1 MKKTILL
8 KNGYDLELQ
17 LVNCDMVK
25 IDNYYYYD
33 LVTNILKLNYN
44 DTTET
49 VDFLSDK
56 DKKQI
61 KKEALKLLLEIY
73 QEIKQDNY
81 TAEKIEQIKRYLKEN

>member
-8 KNGYDLELQ
+8 KNGYDLDLQ

-33 LVTNILKLNYN
+33 LTTNILKENYN

-61 KKEALKLLLEIY
+61 KKEALQLLLEIY
-73 QEIKQDNY
+73 QTIKQDNF
-81 TAEKIEQIKRYLKEN
+81 TAEKIEQIKKYLKEN

>member
-8 KNGYDLELQ
+8 KNGYDLDLQ
-17 LVNCDMVK
+17 LVNCDIVK

-33 LVTNILKLNYN
+33 LTTNILKENYN

-61 KKEALKLLLEIY
+61 KKEALQLLLEIY
-73 QEIKQDNY
+73 QEIRQDNF
-81 TAEKIEQIKRYLKEN
+81 TAKKIEQIKRYLKEN